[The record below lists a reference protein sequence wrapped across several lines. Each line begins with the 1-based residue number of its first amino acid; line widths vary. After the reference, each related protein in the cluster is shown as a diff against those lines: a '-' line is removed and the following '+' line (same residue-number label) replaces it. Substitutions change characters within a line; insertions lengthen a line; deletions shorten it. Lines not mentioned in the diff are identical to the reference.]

1 MRRFSILCA
10 LCLALLAAP
19 LAAQEGAWTRIGP
32 DGGDI
37 TALAAAPSRPA
48 LLYAA
53 TQNGSVFRSLDRGET
68 WSFAGWPNTPL
79 ADLAVDPRTPNLVY
93 GAAAFVIL
101 RSTDGGASWAEVQ
114 RGGPVNPIRGVEVNP
129 HNGIAFAL
137 SASSLWRSNDRG
149 VTWKTE
155 GRWPEQ
161 VHALA
166 FDPERPGV
174 IYAAAA
180 VEGLFRSV
188 NGGRTWQPWGQ
199 GIPRGTAIS
208 ALAVDPRNRLTLWAG
223 TTNLSVG
230 LYKSTDGGATWK
242 PSQKGLRRRDVGQIV
257 VDPASSAIVH
267 LRLLS
272 TGELFRSRD
281 GGASWVLNGG
291 PHAFVTDLDAMPS
304 GLLAGTRTGVLLST
318 DRGLTWRDHQRGLT
332 ALWITGLAIDTQDP
346 PRLYAGDRLAGIFK
360 TRDRG
365 ASWLPLG
372 EIEAPLSWDRPLAV
386 DPAVPDTVYTAAI
399 TSVAKSTNGGRR
411 WELHGALSCGTVHTL
426 VVDPRETST
435 LYASGFLLS
444 TGCTQ
449 IPDICLAARSRD
461 AGESWSCIE
470 ADLPSPFGPG
480 FLAVDPFTSAVY
492 AKGDGLLRS
501 TDHGDTWTPLAPGLD
516 IHAFAVSS
524 RTPGTLYAARQESV
538 GRSLDGGLT
547 WQIFT
552 YLSPQNTGIVGLAID
567 PNDDAIVYAG
577 TAMGQGVFRST
588 DGGATW
594 TPLGT
599 WPGWSVR
606 SGPVID
612 PVDPSIVY
620 VGTGEAGVLRYD
632 TDAN

>member
-1 MRRFSILCA
+1 MRLLLL
-10 LCLALLAAP
+10 LCLTLLAAP

-93 GAAAFVIL
+93 GAALFVIL

-114 RGGPVNPIRGVEVNP
+114 RGGLVNPIRGVEVNP
-129 HNGIAFAL
+129 HNGIAFGL
-137 SASSLWRSNDRG
+137 SAETLWRSDDRG
-149 VTWKTE
+149 VTWKT
-155 GRWPEQ
+155 GRHWPGHVQ
-161 VHALA
+161 ALA
-166 FDPERPGV
+166 FDPKRPGV
-174 IYAAAA
+174 VWAGAQD
-180 VEGLFRSV
+180 GLFRSA
-188 NGGRTWQPWGQ
+188 NGGHTWQPWG
-199 GIPRGTAIS
+199 RGLPAEAAIGS
-208 ALAVDPRNRLTLWAG
+208 LAVDPHSPRTLWAG
-223 TTNLSVG
+223 LSNGQGGV
-230 LYKSTDGGATWK
+230 YKSTDGGATWAL
-242 PSQKGLRRRDVGQIV
+242 SRRGLLNRYVQNLLA
-257 VDPASSAIVH
+257 DPAGSQVLFANTS
-267 LRLLS
+267 
-272 TGELFRSRD
+272 GELFRSTN
-281 GGASWVLNGG
+281 GGAAWARVGNGLRSD
-291 PHAFVTDLDAMPS
+291 VTDLDATPY
-304 GLLAGTRTGVLLST
+304 GILAGTRSGVSLST
-318 DRGLTWRDHQRGLT
+318 DRGLTWRDRQRGLT
-332 ALWITGLAIDTQDP
+332 SLWITGLAIDTQSP
-346 PRLYAGDRLAGIFK
+346 PRLYAGDGLAGTFK

-365 ASWLPLG
+365 ASWLRLG
-372 EIEAPLSWDRPLAV
+372 EVENPLHWDRRLMV
-386 DPAVPDTVYTAAI
+386 DPAVPDTVYTTATSAI
-399 TSVAKSTNGGRR
+399 AKSTNGGRL
-411 WELHGALSCGTVHTL
+411 WEAHGALSCGIADAL
-426 VVDPRETST
+426 ILDPREPST
-435 LYASGFLLS
+435 LYTSGFILS
-444 TGCTQ
+444 IGCAQ
-449 IPDICLAARSRD
+449 LPDTCLMARSRD
-461 AGESWSCIE
+461 AGESWSCIAE
-470 ADLPSPFGPG
+470 GLESPYGTAV
-480 FLAVDPFTSAVY
+480 LAVDPFTSAVY
-492 AKGDGLLRS
+492 AQGGGLLRS

-547 WQIFT
+547 WSIFT
-552 YLSPQNTGIVGLAID
+552 YLSPQNTSIVGLAID

-606 SGPVID
+606 SGPVLD

-632 TDAN
+632 TNAN